1 MTEYN
6 YDREDIYPPDF
17 RDDYRVRYYD
27 RSYDETWYY
36 EYGQYH
42 ERSEGQRRSEHLD
55 HRQMYESRMRNIQLR
70 QTYLDGFARPRV
82 LARAVPIESFSIQDY
97 FN

>member
-36 EYGQYH
+36 EYGQYQESSR
-42 ERSEGQRRSEHLD
+42 ERSSERLD
-55 HRQMYESRMRNIQLR
+55 HRDMYESRMITIQRR
-70 QTYLDGFARPRV
+70 QMYLDGFARPRAS
-82 LARAVPIESFSIQDY
+82 ARAVSIESFSIQDY